1 MALDVPLL
9 DLVESRGLE
18 RAAAM
23 AKNRWQEEDSNHTA
37 CPQPLNLHTQT
48 DDLMKRS
55 FKILTIGDLGIFQ
68 RVVHLIMEKHGHTV
82 EPIPAEALAAV
93 NENAVSPD
101 IICLFNREW
110 GITETKQAARLL
122 EIFPRV
128 PLVNIGLENG
138 FPDVLRSI
146 RAGLCGYFPVTID
159 EKLFVAAFDQ
169 IISSSIYYY
178 DLERERCRYSRTE
191 DLENKVTLKTADALH
206 PTLKKLLA
214 LLCTEL
220 DYPGIARAMQLK
232 PAELTRY
239 REELSKQLNLKSR
252 VGLSLFAIYNG
263 LDTAIEYAS
272 IS

>member
-1 MALDVPLL
+1 
-9 DLVESRGLE
+9 
-18 RAAAM
+18 
-23 AKNRWQEEDSNHTA
+23 
-37 CPQPLNLHTQT
+37 
-48 DDLMKRS
+48 MKRL
-55 FKILTIGDLGIFQ
+55 FKILTIGDLGVFQ
-68 RVVHLIMEKHGHTV
+68 RVVHLIMEKYGHTV
-82 EPIPAEALAAV
+82 APFTAEALEAV
-93 NENAVSPD
+93 KEDAVFPD

-110 GITETKQAARLL
+110 GITETRQAARLL
-122 EIFPRV
+122 DIFPRV

-146 RAGLCGYFPVTID
+146 RAGLRGYFPVTID
-159 EKLFVAAFDQ
+159 EKLFVAAFEQ

-191 DLENKVTLKTADALH
+191 DLENKVKLKTADALH

-220 DYPGIARAMQLK
+220 DYPAIAGAMQLK

-239 REELSKQLNLKSR
+239 RQELSQQLSLKSR